1 MKQVA
6 ALFLVLICGLSFGQT
21 VHDSKPAS
29 TNVMG
34 QEYPLVHPDL
44 SVTFR
49 VKAPD
54 AKKVQIDLAGIHDMT
69 RGEDGVWTVK
79 IPPQVPGFHYYSLVI
94 DGVKVCDPASE
105 TFYGMG
111 RQASGIE
118 IPEKGVDYYDLKDVP
133 RGEVRSFPY
142 YSKVTASWRK
152 AYV

>member
-1 MKQVA
+1 MKQTTIL
-6 ALFLVLICGLSFGQT
+6 LFILMCSLCVSQT
-21 VHDSKPAS
+21 VEDSKPAS

-34 QEYPLVHPDL
+34 QEYPRVHSDL

-49 VKAPD
+49 LEAPN
-54 AKKVQIDLAGIHDMT
+54 AQKVQIELGGIHDMT

-79 IPPQVPGFHYYSLVI
+79 VSPQVPGFHYYSLVI

-118 IPEKGVDYYDLKDVP
+118 IPEKGVDYYNVRNVP
-133 RGEVRSFPY
+133 HG
-142 YSKVTASWRK
+142 
-152 AYV
+152 